1 MAINYEIDNTDLGI
15 LNILLKDANTP
26 YTEIGER
33 LYVSPGTV
41 HVRMKK
47 MEKLGITRPP
57 QIQLNTKKLGLDVI
71 AFIGVYLNKSDQYD
85 SVVKELK
92 KINEVVSCH
101 YTTGNYSLFLK
112 IICTDTDHLRM
123 VLHDKLQKING
134 INRTETLISLEESF
148 ERPIA
153 LSLRK

>member
-1 MAINYEIDNTDLGI
+1 MALNYEIDNTDLGI
-15 LNILLKDANTP
+15 LNILLKNANTP
-26 YTEIGER
+26 YTEIGEK
-33 LYVSPGTV
+33 LYVSAGTV

-71 AFIGVYLNKSDQYD
+71 AFIGVYLTKSDQYD
-85 SVVKELK
+85 NVVKELK
-92 KINEVVSCH
+92 KINEVVACH

-112 IICTDTDHLRM
+112 IVCMNTDHLRT

-134 INRTETLISLEESF
+134 ISRTETLISLEESF
-148 ERPIA
+148 DRPIV
-153 LSLRK
+153 LFLRE